1 MKSSRLTALAG
12 LMQSAV
18 LFIALSTVPAAA
30 QEARPPA
37 APPAEQKPAPTVV
50 HVWRVKPEGSTL
62 SYKLKHKLHE
72 VVGKAAPTAG
82 AAKLLPDGTLQVMVR
97 ANVADF
103 DSGNSNRDAHM
114 KEVTEAKKFP
124 YVEFKG
130 TANGVKLPETFP
142 GQLRVT
148 LEGEVTFH
156 GVTQPVKVPMT
167 VTFPSPKEAHAEGTF
182 DISLDAHKVER
193 PSLMMVKVDDK
204 LVLEPNL
211 VLEGVGP

>member
-12 LMQSAV
+12 LMLSV
-18 LFIALSTVPAAA
+18 VLSTVSAAA
-30 QEARPPA
+30 QEAAPPA
-37 APPAEQKPAPTVV
+37 APPAAEKPKPTVV
-50 HVWRVKPEGSTL
+50 HDWRAKLGDSTL

-72 VVGKAAPTAG
+72 VVGKAAPTVGVAR
-82 AAKLLPDGTLQVMVR
+82 LLSDGTLQVTVR

-114 KEVTEAKKFP
+114 KEVTEANKFP
-124 YVEFKG
+124 VVEFKG
-130 TANGVKLPETFP
+130 AANGVKLPETFP

-156 GVTQPVKVPMT
+156 GVKQPVKVPMT
-167 VTFPSPKEAHAEGTF
+167 VTFTSPKEARAEGTF
-182 DISLDAHKVER
+182 DISLEAHKVER

-204 LVLEPNL
+204 LVLEPTL
-211 VLEGVGP
+211 VLVEEGS